1 MFDIDEEERISPW
14 KIDYPI
20 GRLEYFKFIIFLIL
34 AALLLKFISDVLP
47 ICKSAPIAFT
57 FVLILI
63 YLNFVA
69 TAKRLYSIIGE
80 LKPAVITTIIAILVS
95 AIIPILS
102 SILLLVLLFVPG
114 NEKKV

>member
-1 MFDIDEEERISPW
+1 M
-14 KIDYPI
+14 
-20 GRLEYFKFIIFLIL
+20 
-34 AALLLKFISDVLP
+34 LKFISDVLP

-69 TAKRLYSIIGE
+69 MAKRLYSIIGE
-80 LKPAVITTIIAILVS
+80 LKPAIITTIITLVVS
-95 AIIPILS
+95 AIIPIVS

-114 NEKKV
+114 KEKKV